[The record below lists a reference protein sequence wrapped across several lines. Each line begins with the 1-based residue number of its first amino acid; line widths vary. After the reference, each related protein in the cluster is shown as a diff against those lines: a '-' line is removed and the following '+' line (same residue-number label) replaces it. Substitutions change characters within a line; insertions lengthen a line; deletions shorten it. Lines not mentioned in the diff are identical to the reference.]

1 LFPFI
6 AVAPCRQASDPEEDA
21 ISTPDTNVKHMT
33 LTERREA
40 LALAEQAREVV
51 QADPQAGAAL
61 AEDALDLA
69 RARRDTEGEV
79 AALHALGFARYALG
93 DSRALSTI
101 RLAVRAGERHGHVR
115 RAALARRNLALYLA
129 YAGRMREA
137 LREIDAAQL
146 DLRGVEG
153 ARTFVFRIAV
163 YEMAG
168 RGGDA
173 IPGSAEAARA
183 LRRRGDRVWE
193 ARLRYNRGR
202 ALTRLGEHRRA
213 RGDLE
218 RARDLYDA
226 LQLAAAAADARIE
239 LARVR
244 LREGDFVGCL
254 AELDAVDAGSL
265 SDWAACWLYL
275 CRAEAFLSLRLLP
288 EAKADLAKFEEG
300 VGRAEAIDSLNNA
313 RLEAARLALAAGDGE
328 TAEAIAASAGRAF
341 AARGQRSFASAAA
354 MISLAAAARRRAVPP
369 ASLRSGA
376 KAVKALE
383 ADGRRLDALRGHL
396 ALARAAAVGGHRVV
410 AARELAAARA
420 LERRGT
426 VDDRIELRHVE
437 ALSLLGSNDPVRA
450 ERRLRDGLELLEHH
464 RARLG
469 AAELRAT
476 SSALGVDLSQ
486 LGLEIALTSRRA
498 EPTLAWAE
506 RLRGNALRLPVTRPA
521 ADRTLRNAQAELRAL
536 EEAMRAEQDAGRSVA
551 GLSARRAALEATIRS
566 RSRLAGASTGV
577 RSAAATDGAARR
589 AFGGRALVEYV
600 ELDGRLFALTQSAG
614 TLRLHELGEA
624 DPVSELEWLRF
635 SLTRLARGGP
645 GGGQAATLA
654 NARASAAALDR
665 LLVAPLLDAVG
676 DAPLVIV
683 PTGALHALPWGA
695 LPSFRGRPVTV
706 APSLSTWLDLHTR
719 SRRRT
724 GRTALVAG
732 PRLRHASREVRDLA
746 ASRSDATVLTGKEAT
761 VEATLAALDG
771 ASLAHV
777 ACHGRFRAD
786 SPLFSALE
794 LADGPLTALDLQR
807 LKRAPDLLVLSACD
821 VALSKRH
828 PGDELLGLS
837 AALIAAGTRTI
848 VASVVPV
855 PDAAA
860 RRLML
865 DFHRHVAAGAPP
877 ATALAAAQADLRRDR
892 SALAG
897 FVCLGFG

>member
-1 LFPFI
+1 
-6 AVAPCRQASDPEEDA
+6 
-21 ISTPDTNVKHMT
+21 MT

-40 LALAEQAREVV
+40 LALAERARELV
-51 QADPQAGAAL
+51 QADPHGGAVL
-61 AEDALDLA
+61 AEDALGLA
-69 RARRDTEGEV
+69 RAHHDTEGQV

-93 DSRALSTI
+93 DPRALSTI
-101 RLAVRAGERHGHVR
+101 RSAIRIGERNGHR
-115 RAALARRNLALYLA
+115 ARAALARRNLAVYLA
-129 YAGRMREA
+129 YAGRMRAA
-137 LREIDAAQL
+137 LHEIESAQA
-146 DLRGVEG
+146 DLRGSER

-163 YEMAG
+163 YWLAG
-168 RGGDA
+168 RGADA
-173 IPGSAEAARA
+173 VAGSGAAVRE
-183 LRRRGDRVWE
+183 LRRRRDGVWE

-202 ALTRLGEHRRA
+202 VLTSLGEHRRA
-213 RGDLE
+213 RSDLE
-218 RARDLYDA
+218 RARDLYDVLA
-226 LQLAAAAADARIE
+226 LDAAAADARIE

-254 AELDAVDAGSL
+254 AELDAVDAPSL

-275 CRAEAFLSLRLLP
+275 CRAEAFVSLRLLP
-288 EAKADLAKFEEG
+288 EARADLARFEEG

-313 RLEAARLALAAGDGE
+313 RLEAARLALAAGDSE
-328 TAEAIAASAGRAF
+328 TAEVIAASAGRAF
-341 AARGQRSFASAAA
+341 AARGQRSFASAASVL
-354 MISLAAAARRRAVPP
+354 SLAAAARRRAV
-369 ASLRSGA
+369 SRSGLRTGA
-376 KAVKALE
+376 KAVQALE
-383 ADGRRLDALRGHL
+383 SGGRRLDALRGHL

-410 AARELAAARA
+410 AERELAAARA

-437 ALSLLGSNDPVRA
+437 ALSLLGRGDPTHA

-476 SSALGVDLSQ
+476 SSALGVELSR
-486 LGLEIALTSRRA
+486 LGLQIALSSRRA

-506 RLRGNALRLPVTRPA
+506 RLRGNALRLPVTRPP
-521 ADRTLRNAQAELRAL
+521 ADRTLRHAQAELRAL
-536 EEAMRAEQDAGRSVA
+536 EEAMRSEQEAGRSVA
-551 GLSARRAALEATIRS
+551 ALSARRTTLEATIRS
-566 RSRLAGASTGV
+566 RSRLAGAAPAD
-577 RSAAATDGAARR
+577 RSRAATDATARQ
-589 AFGGRALVEYV
+589 ALGDRALLEYV
-600 ELDGRLFALTQSAG
+600 DLDGRLFALTQSRG
-614 TLRLHELGEA
+614 RLKLHELGDA
-624 DPVSELEWLRF
+624 DPASELEWLRF
-635 SLTRLARGGP
+635 SLSRLARGGL
-645 GGGQAATLA
+645 GGGHAGTLA

-665 LLVAPLLDAVG
+665 LLVAPLLDEIG
-676 DAPLVIV
+676 DAPLVVV

-695 LPSFRGRPVTV
+695 LPSLRARPVTV
-706 APSLSTWLDLHTR
+706 APSLSTWLDLHAR
-719 SRRRT
+719 RRRRT
-724 GRTALVAG
+724 GGTALVAG

-746 ASRSDATVLTGKEAT
+746 ASRAGATVLTGKAAT
-761 VEATLAALDG
+761 VEGTLAALDG

-807 LKRAPDLLVLSACD
+807 LRRAPDVLVLSACD

-865 DFHRHVAAGAPP
+865 DFHAQVAAGAPP
-877 ATALAAAQADLRRDR
+877 ATALAVAQAGLRGDR